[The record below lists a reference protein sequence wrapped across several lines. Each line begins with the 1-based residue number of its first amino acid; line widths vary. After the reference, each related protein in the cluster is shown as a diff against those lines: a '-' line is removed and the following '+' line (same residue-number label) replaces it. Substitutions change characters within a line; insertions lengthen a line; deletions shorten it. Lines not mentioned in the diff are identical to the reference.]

1 MSLIWLYVPNL
12 IGYARIIFMFLA
24 FYYAETNPY
33 VFFIC
38 YSLSQTLDMFDGMA
52 ARAFNQSTKF
62 GAMLDMVT
70 DRCSDIG
77 LMVVLA
83 QRYPEWTLYCHAFIW
98 IDICSH
104 WAHMLAQLQSGAT
117 SHKNVSSGPWLLRF
131 YYSCHNFM
139 VLLIMGAE
147 GFPLSLYLLSHEE
160 FVAPVILKAMHY
172 MNYGLAP
179 LFFTK
184 HFINIIQ
191 FVHAAEM
198 LDHPQTESN
207 KKD

>member
-1 MSLIWLYVPNL
+1 MNKIFFYVPNL
-12 IGYARIIFMFLA
+12 IGYARIIFMFIA
-24 FYYAETNPY
+24 FHYSELNPY
-33 VFFIC
+33 IFFIC
-38 YSLSQTLDMFDGMA
+38 YTISQTLDMFDGMA

-77 LMVVLA
+77 LMIVLA
-83 QRYPEWTLYCHAFIW
+83 QRYPQYTIWCHAFIW

-104 WAHMLAQLQSGAT
+104 WAHMLAQLSSGET
-117 SHKNVSSGPWLLRF
+117 SHKNVHSGPWLLRF

-139 VLLIMGAE
+139 VLLIVGAE
-147 GFPLSLYLLSHEE
+147 GLPLSLYLLSHAE
-160 FVAPVILKAMHY
+160 FVAQPILTAMHY
-172 MNYGLAP
+172 FNYGLAP
-179 LFFTK
+179 LFIVK

-191 FVHAAEM
+191 FFHAAET
-198 LDHPQTESN
+198 LDPPAQA